1 MQKQKG
7 FKMQKKEAA
16 GARSPLT
23 GGNQFSKQDFPAE
36 RCGLFEPL

>member
-1 MQKQKG
+1 MQKQK
-7 FKMQKKEAA
+7 EAPS
-16 GARSPLT
+16 ARSPLT